1 MNQIVEKEKFILVHG
16 IVEAATAKRFLNL
29 EMLSLSFVK
38 TETKVYKVKLGY
50 EHKNKSKQFGSRVY
64 YTA

>member
-1 MNQIVEKEKFILVHG
+1 MVSSKLPQLRGFWI
-16 IVEAATAKRFLNL
+16 L
-29 EMLSLSFVK
+29 EMLQLSFVK